1 MRGLSVALRQASPI
15 PLDATLACAPGQL
28 TALIGP
34 SGAGKSTILRSIAGL
49 YTPASGHIRVNG
61 TDWLDRAAG
70 LAVPTHARR
79 VGLVF
84 QSYALFPHL
93 TALRNVM
100 AGLDHLPKAE
110 RRGRA
115 LDLLALV
122 HLDGLEGRRPAELS
136 GGQQQRVAV
145 ARALA
150 RDPEVLLLDE
160 PFSAVDR
167 ATRDKLHQE
176 LALLRRRLAMPIVL
190 VTHDMSEASLL
201 ADQLVLLHRGRS
213 LQAGPPDEVTARP
226 RDPLVARLVGH
237 ANIFEG
243 VVVGHDREHART
255 WIDWGGQRLEAGHAP
270 GFAPGSRVAWLVQP
284 TAILLHRR
292 GRSSMG
298 ERENPVAGVVDD
310 LVAMGEM
317 TRLRMRPDTPADRTI
332 NVTLPTHAARR
343 NGLAEGVRITVSL
356 LADGI
361 HLMPP
366 EPEGA
371 GTTEAADDIAA
382 A

>member
-1 MRGLSVALRQASPI
+1 MNGLEVHLRQESPI
-15 PLDATLACAPGQL
+15 PLDATLECAPGRL

-49 YTPASGHIRVNG
+49 YTPLSGRIRVNG
-61 TDWLDRAAG
+61 NAWLDRAAG
-70 LAVPTHARR
+70 IAVPTHRRR

-93 TALRNVM
+93 TAAGNVM
-100 AGLDHLPKAE
+100 AALDHLPKAE

-115 LDLLALV
+115 RDLLSLV
-122 HLDGLEGRRPAELS
+122 HLDGLEERRPAELS

-167 ATRDKLHQE
+167 ATREKLYQE
-176 LALLRRRLAMPIVL
+176 LAELRRRLAMPIVL

-201 ADQLVLLHRGRS
+201 ADHLVLLHRGRS
-213 LQAGPPDEVTARP
+213 LQAGPPDEVMAKP
-226 RDPLVARLVGH
+226 RDPLVARLIGQ

-243 VVVGHDREHART
+243 VVIGHDREPART
-255 WIDWGGQRLEAGHAP
+255 WIDWGGQRLEVEHQP
-270 GFAPGSRVAWLVQP
+270 SFAPGSRIAWLVQP

-292 GRSSMG
+292 GRPSMG
-298 ERENPVAGVVDD
+298 ERENPVPGMIED
-310 LVAMGEM
+310 LVTMGEM
-317 TRLRMRPDTPADRTI
+317 TRLRMRPDAPAGRTI
-332 NVTLPTHAARR
+332 NVSLPTHAARR
-343 NGLAEGVRITVSL
+343 NALEQGARITVSL

-366 EPEGA
+366 EADG
-371 GTTEAADDIAA
+371 EASPSA
-382 A
+382 